1 MTIAVVVKAPQLSP
15 QFFVMWNCYV
25 FWVGFLSFSCLLI
38 VAAFLV
44 KSERRHNLS
53 VLFYFCHFIF

>member
-44 KSERRHNLS
+44 RSEISVTLS
-53 VLFYFCHFIF
+53 LDYSQVD

>member
-1 MTIAVVVKAPQLSP
+1 MCMTIAVVVTAP
-15 QFFVMWNCYV
+15 QFFVTWNCYL

-44 KSERRHNLS
+44 RSEISVTLS
-53 VLFYFCHFIF
+53 LDYSQVD